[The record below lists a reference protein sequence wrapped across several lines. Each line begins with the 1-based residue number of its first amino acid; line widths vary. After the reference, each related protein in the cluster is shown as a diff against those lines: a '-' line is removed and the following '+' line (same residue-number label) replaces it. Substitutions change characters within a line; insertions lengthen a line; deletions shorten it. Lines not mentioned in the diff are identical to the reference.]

1 MTNDDHLESRSAEA
15 ELQRTSRF
23 VEAVNK
29 DDVIGRLTKKYGI
42 IERLESHSLLN
53 NIMPSISS
61 QNSLFL
67 GFFFLIAFTLLSYFS
82 DIYSKYSNVTS
93 SFRSVH

>member
-1 MTNDDHLESRSAEA
+1 MTDDDHLGSRSAEA

-29 DDVIGRLTKKYGI
+29 DDVIWRLTKKYGI

-61 QNSLFL
+61 QNSPFL
-67 GFFFLIAFTLLSYFS
+67 GFFLIAFTLLSYFS
-82 DIYSKYSNVTS
+82 GIYSKYSNATS
-93 SFRSVH
+93 SFKCVH